1 MMLGVA
7 IALLR
12 PNRCVRWSIN
22 KPINPLK
29 QKEPQGGITTLRFLM
44 KDVLFLELTRHIAQH
59 LRKDGTPVG
68 PVVLA
73 ITHPKLMGDA

>member
-29 QKEPQGGITTLRFLM
+29 QKEPQGGITTLRFFC
-44 KDVLFLELTRHIAQH
+44 KTFYFWN
-59 LRKDGTPVG
+59 
-68 PVVLA
+68 
-73 ITHPKLMGDA
+73 